1 MDFSNKKRFF
11 YAKNEK
17 IKKKST
23 KKHTKSQFS
32 FLRKKNIGYLSTKN
46 KALCLTQ
53 FRSTWRQWLGIKV
66 GMSHRIDAC

>member
-53 FRSTWRQWLGIKV
+53 FRST
-66 GMSHRIDAC
+66 